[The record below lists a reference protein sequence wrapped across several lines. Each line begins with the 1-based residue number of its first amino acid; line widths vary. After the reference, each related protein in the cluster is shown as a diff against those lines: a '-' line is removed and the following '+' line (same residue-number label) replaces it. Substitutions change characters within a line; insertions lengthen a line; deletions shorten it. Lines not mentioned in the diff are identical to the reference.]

1 MNFTFLSVT
10 HVIEIHSEQIDLCG
24 GEHGV
29 RDLALLESAIA
40 TPRAT
45 FGGEL
50 LHPTV
55 FAAAAAYLFHIV
67 QNHPFI
73 DGNKR
78 AGLATAVIFLRIN
91 GITLEMNDELLLDLV
106 LRVATGK
113 ALKPEIEA
121 AFREH
126 SLPN

>member
-1 MNFTFLSVT
+1 MNFTFLSVK
-10 HVIEIHSEQIDLCG
+10 HAIEIQHEQIDLNG

-29 RDLALLESAIA
+29 RDVTLLESAIA
-40 TPRAT
+40 TPRAS

-50 LHPTV
+50 LHPTI
-55 FAAAAAYLFHIV
+55 FAAGAAYLFHIV
-67 QNHPFI
+67 QNHPVI

-78 AGLATAVIFLRIN
+78 AGLATAVVFLKVN
-91 GITLEMNDELLLDLV
+91 GFTLEMDDDALLELV
-106 LRVATGK
+106 LRVATGQ

-126 SLPN
+126 SRLD